1 MAAYSVSGLGVGV
14 IVRVAFLGPEHSFT
28 HMAAEK
34 LFPGAELVPCNS
46 ITRVFQLVENYEV
59 DYGVVP
65 VENSLE
71 GPVGETLDN
80 LAATMIHVYAALEM
94 RITLVLAGRRGAG
107 RVYGHPHALREAARS
122 LEKLAPGAEL
132 VPAPSTSHA
141 ARRAAEEGA
150 LCVCSSR
157 AAEAYGLEVI
167 AEGLED
173 GPNYTR
179 FIALAWRDQPENAE
193 RTSII
198 AAFPDEPGS
207 LYRFLE
213 PFARHRVNLKMIYSR
228 PIQGKPWHY
237 NFYIDLEGSR
247 LDKHIAEALEEAKA
261 RSLFLHVLGS
271 YPVYRG

>member
-1 MAAYSVSGLGVGV
+1 MTAWSVSGLGVGV

-46 ITRVFQLVENYEV
+46 ITKVFRLVEAYEV

-80 LAATMIHVYAALEM
+80 LATTMLHIYAALEM
-94 RITLVLAGRRGAG
+94 GIALVLAGRKGAG
-107 RVYGHPHALREAARS
+107 KIYGHPHALREAARS
-122 LEKLAPGAEL
+122 LERLAPGAEL
-132 VPAPSTSHA
+132 VPVPSTSHA
-141 ARRAAEEGA
+141 ARQAAEEDV
-150 LCVCSSR
+150 LCVCSRR
-157 AAEAYGLEVI
+157 AAEAYSLEII

-213 PFARHRVNLKMIYSR
+213 PFARHGVNLKMIYSR
-228 PIQGKPWHY
+228 PIPGKPWHY

-247 LDKHIAEALEEAKA
+247 LDRHVAEALEEAAA
-261 RSLFLHVLGS
+261 RSLFIHVLGS
-271 YPVYRG
+271 YPVQRD